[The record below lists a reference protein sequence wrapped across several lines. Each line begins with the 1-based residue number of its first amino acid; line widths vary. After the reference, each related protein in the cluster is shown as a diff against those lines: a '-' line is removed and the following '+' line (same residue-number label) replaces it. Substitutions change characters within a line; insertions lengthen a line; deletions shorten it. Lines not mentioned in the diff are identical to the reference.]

1 MRNKI
6 LSVLTFFAFST
17 FLFAQNGSFH
27 GVTGVVVDDEGLPLP
42 GAVVQL
48 DGTRNVA
55 VADLDGLFEIQLF
68 SDRNSCISVTFLGM
82 DEVKMTVSP
91 QQTKLRIQMK
101 SNNQLNEVVVTGYGV
116 VQQKETLTGSAFEM
130 TAEKITKLPAARID
144 NLLIG
149 QVPGLRVIE
158 STTTGGR
165 TSLKIRVRGDGS
177 LSASN
182 EPLWVI
188 DGVPVFTGTKNN
200 QVTGTSYTVS
210 PMSFIDPEDIESMTV
225 LKDASTTAL
234 YGADGANGVILVT
247 TKSAKGKESRFS
259 ASLKYGVASIDRST
273 TIKRLNGAQFLEL
286 AREGWLNSGRN
297 ADLFPYQDNE
307 YNTYSTTDTDW
318 YKVYCGLGQN
328 TQANFSATSG
338 SDRIDNLF
346 TASYYANKTC
356 YTGNYQRRLSFR
368 NKTTFRFTDQFNIQ
382 ANIAGTYN
390 HNDIFTIYSSYDEI
404 PPIFDPYDANG
415 EYRLYNYYLDDSGKM
430 TQKKFFANKLPEREY
445 SDNYQ
450 QSGTIDANARASWK
464 PVNGLEI
471 SALFGASLMNN
482 YEATYSDSRT
492 LSGLS
497 DSGNNG
503 FSRRSGVFSN
513 VTDSN
518 IRANYNRTF
527 NSRHNVQGMAGV
539 EFTDKH
545 NQFVYATGNGFINDS
560 IKEINYA
567 ETTTRKGSSNAYHNR
582 SLSFMGFASYSY
594 DSRYTVTLTARRQGY
609 SSFSEYSRWG
619 DFLSLGFNWNVKKE
633 KFFNSDV
640 ISTLNVKASYGNNGN
655 SRVDTAASYG
665 SYAMSDG
672 YYYGGTAGAVQS
684 SPANPGL
691 SWENTYITNIGANIG
706 FKNRVNFSLEFYKR
720 RTADLLYSGRV
731 SAVITDGSVTR
742 NVGEITNKGVE
753 LTVMATPVREGD
765 FSWDLEF
772 NGSKNWNMI
781 TKLYQGM
788 HTGFFTSVWM
798 EGASKDAWWLVRW
811 AGVDPTNG
819 APMWY
824 DKDGNLTYSF
834 SYDNRVLLP
843 QYSQEPDLYGGMT
856 NTFRWKRFSARVVMD
871 YTIGGYDLFYL
882 LDDGYDCIGDNPAV
896 EALDHWRNPG
906 DAALNPKFSYKNNT
920 NSTLG
925 STRNLYRMT
934 SVQLRNL
941 VISYSLPKDFSKKL
955 GMRGVEVSI
964 IGDNLYL
971 WTPAQSAK
979 RNSYKTLKYSEG
991 MIRTVSG
998 QLSFQF

>member
-68 SDRNSCISVTFLGM
+68 SDRNSSISVTFLGM

-368 NKTTFRFTDQFNIQ
+368 NKTTFRFTD
-382 ANIAGTYN
+382 
-390 HNDIFTIYSSYDEI
+390 
-404 PPIFDPYDANG
+404 
-415 EYRLYNYYLDDSGKM
+415 
-430 TQKKFFANKLPEREY
+430 
-445 SDNYQ
+445 
-450 QSGTIDANARASWK
+450 
-464 PVNGLEI
+464 
-471 SALFGASLMNN
+471 
-482 YEATYSDSRT
+482 
-492 LSGLS
+492 
-497 DSGNNG
+497 
-503 FSRRSGVFSN
+503 
-513 VTDSN
+513 
-518 IRANYNRTF
+518 
-527 NSRHNVQGMAGV
+527 
-539 EFTDKH
+539 
-545 NQFVYATGNGFINDS
+545 
-560 IKEINYA
+560 
-567 ETTTRKGSSNAYHNR
+567 
-582 SLSFMGFASYSY
+582 
-594 DSRYTVTLTARRQGY
+594 
-609 SSFSEYSRWG
+609 
-619 DFLSLGFNWNVKKE
+619 
-633 KFFNSDV
+633 
-640 ISTLNVKASYGNNGN
+640 
-655 SRVDTAASYG
+655 
-665 SYAMSDG
+665 
-672 YYYGGTAGAVQS
+672 
-684 SPANPGL
+684 
-691 SWENTYITNIGANIG
+691 
-706 FKNRVNFSLEFYKR
+706 
-720 RTADLLYSGRV
+720 
-731 SAVITDGSVTR
+731 
-742 NVGEITNKGVE
+742 
-753 LTVMATPVREGD
+753 
-765 FSWDLEF
+765 
-772 NGSKNWNMI
+772 
-781 TKLYQGM
+781 
-788 HTGFFTSVWM
+788 
-798 EGASKDAWWLVRW
+798 
-811 AGVDPTNG
+811 
-819 APMWY
+819 
-824 DKDGNLTYSF
+824 
-834 SYDNRVLLP
+834 
-843 QYSQEPDLYGGMT
+843 
-856 NTFRWKRFSARVVMD
+856 
-871 YTIGGYDLFYL
+871 
-882 LDDGYDCIGDNPAV
+882 
-896 EALDHWRNPG
+896 
-906 DAALNPKFSYKNNT
+906 
-920 NSTLG
+920 
-925 STRNLYRMT
+925 
-934 SVQLRNL
+934 
-941 VISYSLPKDFSKKL
+941 
-955 GMRGVEVSI
+955 
-964 IGDNLYL
+964 
-971 WTPAQSAK
+971 
-979 RNSYKTLKYSEG
+979 
-991 MIRTVSG
+991 
-998 QLSFQF
+998 